1 MWAFGIPYRRRGVW
15 AIHRT
20 RSILARTVL
29 MAVLLT
35 AASSRLALAHGEA
48 QWIWAMHP
56 QCCGPSDCVA
66 LSDGGVARVNGGY
79 LILETSEMIPERET
93 RSSIDEHYWRC
104 RYSSGSRAG
113 ETRCLFVPALG
124 F

>member
-1 MWAFGIPYRRRGVW
+1 MWAFSNPLRRSDGWTIPRAAGV
-15 AIHRT
+15 H
-20 RSILARTVL
+20 
-29 MAVLLT
+29 
-35 AASSRLALAHGEA
+35 AASTFVGLLLMLAPMHVAHAHGEA

-56 QCCGPSDCVA
+56 QCCGPNDCVPM
-66 LSDGGVARVNGGY
+66 LDGAIERVNGGY
-79 LILETSEMIPERET
+79 IILETSEMILERDT
-93 RSSIDEHYWRC
+93 LSSIDEHYWRC